1 MENITTTGNYY
12 TINHV
17 TLMTGL
23 TDRTIRSY
31 ISSGLLQGEKIN
43 GLWHFT
49 PEQVDTFVRHPAVW
63 PSIQAKKNSI
73 IYDFLLDRKK
83 NKEEI
88 CIILDLPEADSKA
101 TAEYF
106 CYAIG
111 GGDAE
116 QIHFSFD
123 SIQGEPRIILRGDP
137 AQVLPLVN
145 GYYAQKN

>member
-1 MENITTTGNYY
+1 MENTTATGNYY

-73 IYDFLLDRKK
+73 VYDFLLDRKK
-83 NKEEI
+83 LNEEI
-88 CIILDLPEADSKA
+88 CIIFDLPGADSKA
-101 TAEYF
+101 TVEHF
-106 CYAIG
+106 CCAVSK
-111 GGDAE
+111 GDAE

-123 SIQGEPRIILRGDP
+123 SIQGVPRIILRGDP
-137 AQVLPLVN
+137 AQVLSLVN
-145 GYYAQKN
+145 SYYTTKS

>member
-12 TINHV
+12 TINHI

-49 PEQVDTFVRHPAVW
+49 SEQVDTFVRHPAVW

-73 IYDFLLDRKK
+73 VYDFLLDRKK

-88 CIILDLPEADSKA
+88 CTILDLPEANSKA

-106 CYAIG
+106 CSAISN
-111 GGDAE
+111 GDAE

-123 SIQGEPRIILRGDP
+123 SIQGVPRIILRGDP
-137 AQVLPLVN
+137 AQVLSLVN
-145 GYYAQKN
+145 GYYATKP